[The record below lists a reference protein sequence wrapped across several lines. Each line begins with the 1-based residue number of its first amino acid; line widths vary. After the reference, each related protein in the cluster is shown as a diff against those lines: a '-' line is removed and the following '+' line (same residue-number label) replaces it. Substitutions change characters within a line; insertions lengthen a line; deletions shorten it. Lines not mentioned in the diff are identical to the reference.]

1 MKKEKKKYNKK
12 LNGYHSHLL
21 YKKILERFAKG
32 DCGKREIAEYAG
44 VNINYT
50 IHIIRILQK
59 ENIIKV
65 KSFDVAPDGAKRMIY
80 TLVRDVK

>member
-1 MKKEKKKYNKK
+1 MIKYNKK

-21 YKKILERFAKG
+21 YKKTLEILSKG

-44 VNINYT
+44 VNINYMRN
-50 IHIIRILQK
+50 IIIILQK

-65 KSFDVAPDGAKRMIY
+65 KSFEIAPDGAKRMIY
-80 TLVRDVK
+80 TLVLEV